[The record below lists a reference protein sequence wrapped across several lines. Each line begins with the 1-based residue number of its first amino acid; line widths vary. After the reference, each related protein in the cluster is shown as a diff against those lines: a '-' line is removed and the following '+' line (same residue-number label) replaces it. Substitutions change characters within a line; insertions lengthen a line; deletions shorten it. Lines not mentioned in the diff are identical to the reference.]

1 MHYCIFLLS
10 FAASLDPDLLHPR
23 LQNFAALQITR
34 DERYEDFK
42 TDPNTMNEEFPG
54 YTVELGTPLAVGKY
68 TLVYGLIG
76 GPMNL
81 VIKYKNDCEG
91 DSLDL
96 HPLLRDAWFSWIANK
111 RYPMTP
117 RIHFVSPAIPLPDRP
132 TRKLGFRMSRDS
144 WTRCRSRNGSVRF
157 MVMDRVLGL
166 SITEYKQTFGPGGM
180 SVLESVAIAGHL
192 LKYLEVLH
200 SNGIVHG
207 NLNSD
212 NVMISGPHDGT
223 EGLHLIDFSKAFF
236 HDHVADEENI
246 AVPPFGPVT
255 DPLAS
260 PWELRGFT
268 RGMRDDIYR
277 ALDVLARMI
286 NNRGWEVNFDIIVRM
301 GRSGLL
307 SWRLNG
313 SIFEVN
319 GMSPFRAQF
328 LGVSETTVQEIRN
341 RFSHI
346 MEIVLNLNDINAIP
360 PYTEIQQ
367 LLSEIHDLLSGQRVV
382 RDDERVRPSS

>member
-1 MHYCIFLLS
+1 
-10 FAASLDPDLLHPR
+10 
-23 LQNFAALQITR
+23 
-34 DERYEDFK
+34 
-42 TDPNTMNEEFPG
+42 
-54 YTVELGTPLAVGKY
+54 
-68 TLVYGLIG
+68 
-76 GPMNL
+76 
-81 VIKYKNDCEG
+81 
-91 DSLDL
+91 
-96 HPLLRDAWFSWIANK
+96 
-111 RYPMTP
+111 
-117 RIHFVSPAIPLPDRP
+117 
-132 TRKLGFRMSRDS
+132 
-144 WTRCRSRNGSVRF
+144 

-180 SVLESVAIAGHL
+180 SVLESVAITGHL

-236 HDHVADEENI
+236 HDHIADQEDI
-246 AVPPFGPVT
+246 AVPPFGPVS

-286 NNRGWEVNFDIIVRM
+286 NNRGWEVNFDLIVRM
-301 GRSGLL
+301 GRSALL

-328 LGVSETTVQEIRN
+328 LGVSETTVQAIRN
-341 RFSHI
+341 RFSQI
-346 MEIVLNLNDINAIP
+346 MEIVLNLIDINAIP

-367 LLSEIHDLLSGQRVV
+367 LLAEIHDLLSGQRVV
-382 RDDERVRPSS
+382 RDERVRPSS